1 MRYTTCEVT
10 KREFLPSERCK
21 RNALDQMNQTVS
33 NRAVCRFFQLF
44 NMPEPTPILPIW
56 PVARAPSLSNTYVPK
71 RKPESSCSK
80 YQFFSGTFVTI
91 FYLFFFWGGAY

>member
-1 MRYTTCEVT
+1 MRYTTCV
-10 KREFLPSERCK
+10 RCK

-44 NMPEPTPILPIW
+44 NMPEATPILPIW
-56 PVARAPSLSNTYVPK
+56 PVARAPSLSNTYVPN

-80 YQFFSGTFVTI
+80 YQFFQGYICFYI
-91 FYLFFFWGGAY
+91 FLLGGAY